1 MPQVRRTPLADQAAE
16 LLMDRVRAGEW
27 ELGAKLPGETT
38 LAPQLGVGRSTVR
51 EAIRQLVGKGVLTSR
66 QGAGVF
72 VTALE
77 LPESWRT
84 VVSRADIV
92 SVIDARIAIETA
104 AAGLAADERSD
115 VDIAAMRAA
124 LERRR
129 KASGMVENYVD
140 ADMAFHRVVIA
151 AAKNPILLDL
161 FDGFTPRLRE
171 AMIAMLRIGG
181 DCGSDEDHDVHARLA
196 AAIEQRDAET
206 AVHLS
211 RSHLQSLKDWL
222 S

>member
-1 MPQVRRTPLADQAAE
+1 
-16 LLMDRVRAGEW
+16 MDRIRDGEW
-27 ELGAKLPGETT
+27 PLGAKLPGETK
-38 LAPQLGVGRSTVR
+38 LAPQLGIGRSTVR
-51 EAIRQLVGKGVLTSR
+51 EAIRQLAGKGVLSSR

-84 VVSRADIV
+84 VVSSAHIV

-104 AAGLAADERSD
+104 SAGLAADERGEE
-115 VDIAAMRAA
+115 DIAAMNAA

-129 KASGMVENYVD
+129 MESGVIENYVD
-140 ADMAFHRVVIA
+140 ADMAFHRAIIA

-161 FDGFTPRLRE
+161 FDGFTARLRE

-181 DCGSDEDHDVHARLA
+181 DSGSDEDHDIHARLA
-196 AAIEQRDAET
+196 TAIKQRDAET
-206 AVHLS
+206 AVNLS

-222 S
+222 N